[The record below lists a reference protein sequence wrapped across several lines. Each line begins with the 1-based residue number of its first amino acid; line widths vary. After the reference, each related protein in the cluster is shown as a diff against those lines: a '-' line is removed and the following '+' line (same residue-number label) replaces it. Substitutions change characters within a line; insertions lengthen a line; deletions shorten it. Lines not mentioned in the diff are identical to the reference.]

1 MNLSISQK
9 LQRGVTLI
17 ELMVVIAIIAILTVV
32 AVPAY
37 QSMVATSSGTA
48 WSNGWSVV
56 NAAGTTTYYQNLN
69 DYSAAGYVSPSP
81 SMSYITVSPTGIYSW
96 YVAGA
101 ATQLPALTITIQAP
115 GCYGPAGGR
124 EITVTTLGEIYIA
137 TITC

>member
-1 MNLSISQK
+1 
-9 LQRGVTLI
+9 
-17 ELMVVIAIIAILTVV
+17 
-32 AVPAY
+32 
-37 QSMVATSSGTA
+37 
-48 WSNGWSVV
+48 
-56 NAAGTTTYYQNLN
+56 
-69 DYSAAGYVSPSP
+69 
-81 SMSYITVSPTGIYSW
+81 MSYITVSPTGIYSW